1 MAISDKTRKIL
12 WGRSGN
18 RCAICK
24 NELVIDATG
33 QDDESVVAEEC
44 HIISAKQN
52 GPRHDSSYP
61 VEKLD
66 SYDNLM
72 LLCRTHHRM
81 VDDQSESFTAG
92 ILRQMKSN
100 HEVWVSQKLAEN
112 QKTQP
117 VRIRRVKQ
125 NIPAFLSR
133 LTTGKEVLDLVTNA
147 MGYSFD
153 HEELKSQEEV
163 DLVGG
168 FLQVVQDWGDLS
180 ADLESSDRVQTAYS
194 LSESLKELE
203 ESGFFVFG
211 GREVRL
217 LEGGIQPEPSNW
229 PIAILRVLRK
239 DNQQIIKVNFDEIT
253 EKDAQQPSAGDSS
266 PTGGGET
273 PDLERQRP
281 AGH

>member
-1 MAISDKTRKIL
+1 MSISDKTRKVL

-18 RCAICK
+18 RCVICK
-24 NELVIDATG
+24 NELVIDSTG
-33 QDDESVVAEEC
+33 QDDESVIADEC
-44 HIISAKQN
+44 HIISSKLN
-52 GPRHDSSYP
+52 GPRHDPSYP
-61 VEKLD
+61 ADKLD
-66 SYDNLM
+66 SCDNM
-72 LLCRTHHRM
+72 ILLCRTHHKM
-81 VDDQSESFTAG
+81 VDDQSATFTTN

-112 QKTQP
+112 QQPPP

-125 NIPAFLSR
+125 NIPSFLFR

-180 ADLESSDRVQTAYS
+180 ADLEASDRVQIAHNLTKS
-194 LSESLKELE
+194 LQELE
-203 ESGFFVFG
+203 ELGFFVFG

-239 DNQQIIKVNFDEIT
+239 DNQQIIEVNFDDIGKEN
-253 EKDAQQPSAGDSS
+253 AQP
-266 PTGGGET
+266 
-273 PDLERQRP
+273 
-281 AGH
+281 GH